1 MCYPVC
7 AILILLA
14 TVLNNPGSSE
24 ADSNIVWIDEF
35 LRFLQNFQNREGC
48 DLKTLIDGCSKLYDV
63 VSTAQRNPVGPTAE
77 CENTTAKLSQ
87 GHIVSPCCAESG
99 NF

>member
-7 AILILLA
+7 AILILSA
-14 TVLNNPGSSE
+14 IVLDNPGSSE

-35 LRFLQNFQNREGC
+35 LTFLQNFQNREGC
-48 DLKTLIDGCSKLYDV
+48 DLKSFIDGCSKLYDV
-63 VSTAQRNPVGPTAE
+63 VSTAQCNPVGPAAE

-87 GHIVSPCCAESG
+87 GHIVGFCCAG
-99 NF
+99 NGSL